1 MENFNEE
8 IFQRTEILLGKEKL
22 QKLYSKTVAVFGLGG
37 VGSYVV
43 EGLVRTGVQ
52 NFILV
57 DKDKI
62 DITNINRQIIATTKT
77 IGEYKVDVE
86 EKRIKEI
93 NPRAKVKTYK
103 EFIAKESD
111 NENIEIIK
119 IFEELKKVDY
129 IIDAI
134 DTVSAKLRIIE
145 FADKN
150 NIKVISALGT
160 GNKIDPTKLRLEDIY
175 NTQVC
180 PLAKVMRKELK
191 ERGISHLKVVYSKE
205 IPHRFDEEYKQT
217 PASIS
222 FVPSVAGLILAGEV
236 IKDLIN

>member
-180 PLAKVMRKELK
+180 PLAKVMRKELRK
-191 ERGISHLKVVYSKE
+191 RNIQALDVVYSEEEPIKKVEEE
-205 IPHRFDEEYKQT
+205 IG
-217 PASIS
+217 SIAY
-222 FVPSVAGLILAGEV
+222 VPSVAGLYICHKV
-236 IKDLIN
+236 IKNLID